1 MRLFGRTDKQKNKEA
16 LALTRKSQLKKAIL
30 WVLGISAALSIARFT
45 PNKELAIAVL
55 LGVIGG
61 AVSAYFL
68 LQSKREVLP
77 ARKPLAVDDVKTTCP
92 VDATELAVE
101 DTSKRK
107 DVPNPKL
114 NLNTTHAD
122 QALNSS
128 EAPVVAEDDGEPAYR
143 QSQLDFTEFTKKLLE
158 SPDPLG
164 ELKLFTADVRERE
177 NFYGA
182 PALEE
187 ADLGEAEPN
196 ETVSQFEYAKDEEPL
211 LPSGVELFL
220 AHRLYESG
228 LFDEKIELPHIRI
241 VRPHASGM
249 LYLRIEQEQLPYSA
263 MLTILRIE
271 AALNALRFAYSYF
284 EDSQDASEEDV
295 AVLQQRIT
303 SSIVAQAAPID
314 TPIELPE
321 GVEPDGEWAVR
332 NYISTAIE
340 SFQLPYR
347 LTASWRTNVA
357 DGNVAIEIQLVPSDV
372 FPNSWAVPTLND
384 GNKRVKTTKQMRR
397 QMASAYAI
405 RLALLLAASVFRASS
420 KIKHVW
426 VAGILD
432 NASRHDCYL
441 SVDFDRWR
449 FAKTELD
456 HTDDLEKIMRPFC
469 PVMRL
474 EDGFLRPV
482 TQSFSLSEERFCP
495 RRRYESV
502 SLSTRKLPKHLA
514 NALGTDHV
522 SGLAIQESEKREAIA
537 DDILRRLVAPA
548 REHATQH
555 NVHTILE
562 LAGDD
567 PDPSVR
573 SAAERTAN
581 ALVRG
586 SIDGEPQ
593 SVVEEFMTGDVLS
606 RTCELARRSLQ
617 ARNATAALEVLKAAL
632 EPLDAAGAYADSPQ
646 IEWRYFSSFV
656 DRALYNRSHKANGRS
671 LMLVPDT
678 YYNAHVLAVMA
689 ELALGHAQRATEHA
703 QELVRIAPLDAHAKL
718 QLVRCLEASDNDK
731 AAVELLTQL
740 LKEAHDP
747 QAVGTAYYRMAF
759 FQWKQGNILAARAC
773 YQMATQFVPAAAP
786 TIAMELTALAMQTG
800 TKDAR
805 EPLSPTELHH
815 VLETHHIPESP
826 TDEMSGAFMECAQAS
841 LDAEVFPVAR
851 NFLSTLAAF
860 TPDDIIVGMMNSL
873 ESFPDSL

>member
-1 MRLFGRTDKQKNKEA
+1 MRLLGRIDTQKNRETSA
-16 LALTRKSQLKKAIL
+16 PTMKSHLKKAIL
-30 WVLGISAALSIARFT
+30 WVLGITAALGIARLV
-45 PNKELAIAVL
+45 PNNELAIAVL
-55 LGVIGG
+55 LGVVGG
-61 AVSAYFL
+61 AVSAYVL
-68 LQSKREVLP
+68 LQAKHKAALASKSC
-77 ARKPLAVDDVKTTCP
+77 AVDDAKTTGA
-92 VDATELAVE
+92 VEATELATD

-107 DVPNPKL
+107 DVSHPPLNP
-114 NLNTTHAD
+114 NTTDAN
-122 QALNSS
+122 QTLSS
-128 EAPVVAEDDGEPAYR
+128 TEAPVVAEDDGEPAYR
-143 QSQLDFTEFTKKLLE
+143 RSQLDFTEFTKKLLE

-164 ELKLFTADVRERE
+164 ELKLFAAEVRERE

-182 PALEE
+182 LALEE
-187 ADLGEAEPN
+187 ADLSEAEPN
-196 ETVSQFEYAKDEEPL
+196 DTVSQLEYAKDEEPL
-211 LPSGVELFL
+211 LPCGVELFL

-249 LYLRIEQEQLPYSA
+249 LYLRIEQGQLPYSA
-263 MLTILRIE
+263 ILTILRIE

-284 EDSQDASEEDV
+284 EDPQDASEEDV

-303 SSIVAQAAPID
+303 SSIVAQAAAID
-314 TPIELPE
+314 TPIELPD

-357 DGNVAIEIQLVPSDV
+357 DGNVAIEIQLIPSDV
-372 FPNSWAVPTLND
+372 FPNSWAVPMLND
-384 GNKRVKTTKQMRR
+384 KSKRVQTTKQMRR

-405 RLALLLAASVFRASS
+405 RLALLLAASAFRASS

-426 VAGILD
+426 IAGILD
-432 NASRHDCYL
+432 TSSRHDCYL

-482 TQSFSLSEERFCP
+482 TQSFSLAEERFCP

-502 SLSTRKLPKHLA
+502 SMSTRKLPKHLA
-514 NALGTDHV
+514 HALGTDHV

-537 DDILRRLVAPA
+537 DDILRRLVAPV
-548 REHATQH
+548 RKNATQH

-606 RTCELARRSLQ
+606 RACELARRALQ
-617 ARNATAALEVLKAAL
+617 AHNASGALEVLRAAL
-632 EPLDAAGAYADSPQ
+632 EPLDAAGTYADSPQ
-646 IEWRYFSSFV
+646 VEWRFFSSFV
-656 DRALYNRSHKANGRS
+656 DRALYNRIHKANGRS
-671 LMLVPDT
+671 LMLIPDT

-689 ELALGHAQRATEHA
+689 ELAEGHVGRATEHA
-703 QELVRIAPLDAHAKL
+703 RELVRIAPLDAHAKL
-718 QLVRCLEASDNDK
+718 QLIRCLEASGNDK

-773 YQMATQFVPAAAP
+773 YQMATQFVPAAMP
-786 TIAMELTALAMQTG
+786 TIAMELTALSMQTG
-800 TKDAR
+800 IKDAR

-815 VLETHHIPESP
+815 ILETHHIPESP
-826 TDEMSGAFMECAQAS
+826 TDEMSGVFMECAQAS